1 MFFTNRSSSLLFASL
16 LALGLSS
23 CGPSAT
29 SPNPSQET
37 ENQTKSATAEEEL
50 QVVTTFLPMTQFTKA
65 VVRDRAEVTQ
75 LLPTNTGPHDYQAK
89 PTDVQ
94 TIANADVLVKNGLEL
109 EVYLEDMIA
118 NANNPDLVVINTS
131 EGIATIAYEED
142 GHDHGEQAESHDHE
156 EHDHGEKT
164 ESHDHDHDHGEE
176 AESHDHEE
184 QGHSHDHGEFDPHV
198 WLDPKRAMEQVEN
211 IRDQLIAVDPE
222 GEAIYTAN
230 ADAYLDKLKA
240 LDEEISEKLS
250 PHAGETFITF
260 HDFAN
265 YFAESYNLEAQF
277 LVDIPE
283 ENPSPE
289 DVKRVIDTVQA
300 EGIKTLLTEPQAG
313 DNSFSAL
320 AQDLN
325 VKVSVFDPIA
335 TGDSEAVQP
344 KYYLEVMRQN
354 VNNLVTGLEGT
365 TQSHLLVPQRLR
377 IPGRDAP
384 VLTEAPVSV
393 AEDTS
398 SQASRLK
405 VLGVG
410 HDSTDPRN

>member
-1 MFFTNRSSSLLFASL
+1 MFFQHRSSFLLAGL
-16 LALGLSS
+16 LALGLGS
-23 CGPSAT
+23 CGPSPT
-29 SPNPSQET
+29 PPSESQET
-37 ENQTKSATAEEEL
+37 NNETAEATSQEEL
-50 QVVTTFLPMTQFTKA
+50 QIVTTFLPMTHFTKA

-118 NANNPDLVVINTS
+118 NANNPDLVVIDSS

-142 GHDHGEQAESHDHE
+142 GHDHGKKAESHDHDH
-156 EHDHGEKT
+156 EHDHAE
-164 ESHDHDHDHGEE
+164 HDHGEE

-184 QGHSHDHGEFDPHV
+184 HGHSHDHGEFDPHV

-222 GEAIYTAN
+222 GEAIYTEN
-230 ADAYLDKLKA
+230 ASAYLEELKA
-240 LDEEISEKLS
+240 LDEEISDQLS
-250 PHAGETFITF
+250 PYAGETFITF

-289 DVKRVIDTVQA
+289 DVKRVIDTVKA
-300 EGIKTLLTEPQAG
+300 EEIKTLLTEPQAG

-320 AQDLN
+320 AKDLN
-325 VKVSVFDPIA
+325 VNVSVFDPVA
-335 TGDSEAVQP
+335 TGDAEAVQP
-344 KYYLEVMRQN
+344 EYYLEVMRQN

-377 IPGRDAP
+377 VPGRDAP
-384 VLTEAPVSV
+384 ALSV
-393 AEDTS
+393 AEDAY
-398 SQASRLK
+398 SQAVALRF
-405 VLGVG
+405 
-410 HDSTDPRN
+410 